1 MHTYWNP
8 WSCGSVILWN
18 IMGRHCILFSWGSW
32 LGWLFRLC
40 FLLLIVYP
48 FMVLRKTGSQAHS
61 EQIVPALCSIDMR
74 IFMGFVSHRK
84 KLHVS
89 AFRLS
94 LVRFPR
100 PCLETVSHSAWPIV
114 DEWPTAGHH
123 LTMADI
129 EDLKLPGASGPG
141 RGAQIG
147 VEIEIHKETP
157 GESKVAGDSLK
168 KEISPN
174 LDFQLTSSSIGS
186 FLNCG
191 IFNFKTMNFNA
202 NICWNDLTTQ
212 FIKQQHISGHLQSD
226 IVVFVHHPMLTPKTW
241 HVTTVTTRWGW
252 NVVISPQPLGETWAT
267 GGHRLHL
274 FHGKIQ
280 GKPWE
285 NPP

>member
-1 MHTYWNP
+1 
-8 WSCGSVILWN
+8 
-18 IMGRHCILFSWGSW
+18 
-32 LGWLFRLC
+32 
-40 FLLLIVYP
+40 
-48 FMVLRKTGSQAHS
+48 MVLRICNSLKYHGSPLHTILLGKLAGLAVSAVLSSSHSVPFHGSQKDGQPGPFRANCSSIMFNWHANFYGICIPS
-61 EQIVPALCSIDMR
+61 E
-74 IFMGFVSHRK
+74 

-168 KEISPN
+168 KETSPN
-174 LDFQLTSSSIGS
+174 LVFQLTSSSIGS